1 MMATSKLLIG
11 SIAGDVIGSRFEFH
25 PHRSTDFELFTS
37 QCRFTDDTLLTIAV
51 ADALL
56 HDLNYVETIQ
66 QYGRRFPNAGFGGF
80 FRRWLHSEN
89 PQPYNSFGNGSAMR
103 VSPVGW
109 VFNSVEAVL
118 KEAERSAVIT
128 HNHPLGIQ
136 GAQAVALAIFLA
148 RTGSSRQQIKNE
160 ISQRFHYNLDQ
171 TLDEIRPHYAF
182 DETCQGSVPQS
193 IIAFLESNN
202 LEDAIRKAV
211 SLGGDADTQ
220 ACIAGS
226 IAEAFYG
233 AVPETIKEE
242 TLHRLPPDFVAILK
256 EFTARFGNT

>member
-1 MMATSKLLIG
+1 MLLMG
-11 SIAGDVIGSRFEFH
+11 AIAGDVIGSRFEFH

-89 PQPYNSFGNGSAMR
+89 PQPYNSYGNGSAMR

-109 VFNSVEAVL
+109 AFNSVEDVL
-118 KEAERSAVIT
+118 KEAERSAAIT

-148 RTGSSRQQIKNE
+148 RTGSSKQLLKKE
-160 ISQRFHYNLDQ
+160 ISQRFDYNLDQ

-193 IIAFLESNN
+193 IAAFLESNN

-233 AVPETIKEE
+233 GVNEAMQME
-242 TLHRLPPDFVAILK
+242 TLRCLPPDFVAILE
-256 EFTARFGNT
+256 EFTTRFGNT

>member
-1 MMATSKLLIG
+1 MPLSMLLMG
-11 SIAGDVIGSRFEFH
+11 AIAGDVIGSRFEFH

-56 HDLNYVETIQ
+56 HDLNYAETIQ

-80 FRRWLHSEN
+80 FRRWLHSED

-109 VFNSVEAVL
+109 AFNSVEDVL
-118 KEAERSAVIT
+118 KEAERSAAIT

-148 RTGSSRQQIKNE
+148 RTGSSKQHLKKE
-160 ISQRFHYNLDQ
+160 ISQRFDYNLDQ
-171 TLDEIRPHYAF
+171 TLDEIRPHYTF

-193 IIAFLESNN
+193 IIAFIESNS
-202 LEDAIRKAV
+202 LDDAIRKAV

-233 AVPETIKEE
+233 RANEAMQKEI
-242 TLHRLPPDFVAILK
+242 LRRLPPDFVVILE
-256 EFTARFGNT
+256 EFTTRFGIA

>member
-1 MMATSKLLIG
+1 MLLIG
-11 SIAGDVIGSRFEFH
+11 SIAGDIIGSRFEFH
-25 PHRSTDFELFTS
+25 PHRSTDFDLFS
-37 QCRFTDDTLLTIAV
+37 AQCRFTDDTVLTIAV

-56 HDLNYVETIQ
+56 HNLNYVETIQ
-66 QYGRRFPNAGFGGF
+66 QYGRRFPNAGYGGF
-80 FRRWLHSEN
+80 FRRWLKTKN

-109 VFNSVEAVL
+109 AFKSVQKVL
-118 KEAERSAVIT
+118 DEAERSAIIT

-148 RTGSSRQQIKNE
+148 RTGSEKSTIKRE
-160 ISQRFHYNLDQ
+160 VSQRFDYDLDQ
-171 TLDEIRPHYAF
+171 TLDEIRPHYTF

-193 IIAFLESNN
+193 IIAFLESDN
-202 LEDAIRKAV
+202 LEDAIRKSV

-233 AVPETIKEE
+233 VVPEAMQLE
-242 TLHRLPPDFVAILK
+242 TLRRLPPDFVAILE
-256 EFTARFGNT
+256 EFTARFGNA

>member
-1 MMATSKLLIG
+1 MLLMG
-11 SIAGDVIGSRFEFH
+11 AIAGDVIGSRFEFH

-56 HDLNYVETIQ
+56 HDLNYAETIQ

-80 FRRWLHSEN
+80 FRRWLHSED

-109 VFNSVEAVL
+109 AFNSVEDVL
-118 KEAERSAVIT
+118 KEAERSAAIT

-148 RTGSSRQQIKNE
+148 RTGSSKQHLKKE
-160 ISQRFHYNLDQ
+160 ISQRFDYNLDQ
-171 TLDEIRPHYAF
+171 TLDEIRPHYTF

-193 IIAFLESNN
+193 IIAFLESNS
-202 LEDAIRKAV
+202 LDDAIRKAV

-233 AVPETIKEE
+233 RANEAMQKEI
-242 TLHRLPPDFVAILK
+242 LRRLPPDFVVILE
-256 EFTARFGNT
+256 EFTTRFGIA

>member
-1 MMATSKLLIG
+1 MPLSMLLMG
-11 SIAGDVIGSRFEFH
+11 AIAGDVIGSRFEFH

-56 HDLNYVETIQ
+56 HDLNYAETIQ

-80 FRRWLHSEN
+80 FRRWLHSED

-109 VFNSVEAVL
+109 AFNSVEDVL
-118 KEAERSAVIT
+118 KEAERSAAIT

-148 RTGSSRQQIKNE
+148 RTGSSKQHLKKE
-160 ISQRFHYNLDQ
+160 ISQRFDYNLDQ
-171 TLDEIRPHYAF
+171 TLDEIRPHYTF

-193 IIAFLESNN
+193 IIAFLESNS
-202 LEDAIRKAV
+202 LDDAIRKAV

-233 AVPETIKEE
+233 RANEAMQKEI
-242 TLHRLPPDFVAILK
+242 LRRLPPDFVVILE
-256 EFTARFGNT
+256 EFTTRFGIA

>member
-1 MMATSKLLIG
+1 MPSPMLLIG
-11 SIAGDVIGSRFEFH
+11 AIAGDVIGSRFEFH
-25 PHRSTDFELFTS
+25 PHRSTDFDLFTT
-37 QCRFTDDTLLTIAV
+37 QCRFTDDTVLTIAV

-56 HDLNYVETIQ
+56 HNLNYTETIQ
-66 QYGRRFPNAGFGGF
+66 QYSRRFPNAGYGGF
-80 FRRWLHSEN
+80 FRRWLHTEN

-103 VSPVGW
+103 ISPVGW
-109 VFNSVEAVL
+109 AFSSVEEVL

-148 RTGSSRQQIKNE
+148 RSENSKQQIKTE
-160 ISQRFHYNLDQ
+160 ISQRFNYSLDQ

-193 IIAFLESNN
+193 IIAFLESEN

-233 AVPETIKEE
+233 GATEAMQQE
-242 TLHRLPPDFVAILK
+242 TLLRLPPDFVAILE
-256 EFTARFGNT
+256 EFTARFGNA